1 MGRSGDR
8 YLQPIDIGQ
17 DVGVSESFE
26 AFEGSF
32 GHLGLLFSSR
42 FHIIHEDG
50 HCAACGLVED
60 RQSNLRGT
68 GRVISP
74 TCLGYSSSEPIS
86 KTEGKGLQ
94 PVSP

>member
-32 GHLGLLFSSR
+32 GHLGLLFGSG

-50 HCAACGLVED
+50 HRAACGLVED
-60 RQSNLRGT
+60 RAT
-68 GRVISP
+68 
-74 TCLGYSSSEPIS
+74 
-86 KTEGKGLQ
+86 
-94 PVSP
+94 